1 MSSAMLKKD
10 VSAYQRW
17 ELASFGETRPSHIA
31 AAQKQAIPEVVIPSI
46 TQEEIEQIRLS
57 AHNEG
62 YAAGYQEAY
71 EKGLR
76 EGQTAGLQAAEES
89 MKPEIQSMQDLAKN
103 VMLEINAAGKNTGQ
117 ELLDLA
123 INLAEAMLK
132 TRLELDQNAI
142 LPIVEDAIA
151 QLPSIQQPAN
161 ILLNPLDAATIK
173 NTMVDV
179 LNSDGWR
186 IVSDPQLSRGDCK
199 IETAFNLVDASIE
212 TRWNRLT
219 EFLHSNHVGS
229 T

>member
-1 MSSAMLKKD
+1 MSNTMLKKD

-31 AAQKQAIPEVVIPSI
+31 ATQAQLVPETPIPTIS
-46 TQEEIEQIRLS
+46 QEEIDQIKTD

-76 EGQTAGLQAAEES
+76 EGQAIGLQAAEDT
-89 MKPEIQSMQDLAKN
+89 MKPEIQSMQDLARN
-103 VMLEINAAGKNTGQ
+103 FILEIDAAGKNTGQ

-123 INLAEAMLK
+123 ISLAENMLK
-132 TRLELDQNAI
+132 TKLALDPNAI

-161 ILLNPLDAATIK
+161 ILLNPLDATTIK
-173 NTMVDV
+173 NTMGDV
-179 LNSDGWR
+179 LNSDGWK
-186 IVSDPQLSRGDCK
+186 IVSDAQLSRGDCK
-199 IETAFNLVDASIE
+199 IETAYNLVDASIE

-219 EFLHSNHVGS
+219 EFLHSNIEVS
-229 T
+229 E